1 MIKKWEMQIE
11 VHQNLQTLSSTWQHL
26 WQKATQSCENAYA
39 PYSNF
44 WVGVAILLENN
55 EIIEGVNQ
63 ENAAYPSGLCAERV
77 ALFRAGIQFP
87 HQKIKMMAIAARK
100 ADNPQMLPVTP
111 CGACRQVMIEFENK
125 QKTPIQVLFQG
136 AESEYY
142 IVDTTA
148 HLLPL
153 QFNASSLGLQTV

>member
-1 MIKKWEMQIE
+1 MTIKKWEMQIE
-11 VHQNLQTLSSTWQHL
+11 IHTDLQTLSSEWKKL
-26 WQKATQSCENAYA
+26 WEVASKACEKAYA

-77 ALFRAGIQFP
+77 GLFSAGIQFP
-87 HQKIKMMAIAARK
+87 NQKIKMMAVAARRS
-100 ADNPQMLPVTP
+100 DNPQIIPVTP

-125 QKTPIQVLFQG
+125 QKNPIQVLFQG
-136 AESEYY
+136 AENQYY
-142 IVDTTA
+142 ILETVSN
-148 HLLPL
+148 LLPL
-153 QFNASSLGLQTV
+153 QFNATSLGI

>member
-1 MIKKWEMQIE
+1 MIKKWELQIE
-11 VHQNLQTLSSTWQHL
+11 AHQNLQTLSAD
-26 WQKATQSCENAYA
+26 WQKLWEIASKTCEKAYA

-77 ALFRAGIQFP
+77 ALFSAGILFP
-87 HQKIKMMAIAARK
+87 NQTIKMMAIAARR
-100 ADNPQMLPVTP
+100 AENPQIIPVTP

-125 QKTPIQVLFQG
+125 QKTPLQVLFKG
-136 AESEYY
+136 TENEYY
-142 IVDTTA
+142 IIETVSD
-148 HLLPL
+148 LLPL
-153 QFNASSLGLQTV
+153 QFNSTSLGI